1 MTELIR
7 DFLDP
12 AEFYKS
18 IQKIGVNFFCG
29 VPDSLL
35 KDFCAYVTTNS
46 TKGSHVITANE
57 GTAVAMAA
65 GYHMATGKHPLVYL
79 QVFDFTLMCIH
90 YCLLEKNFDRIPVLE
105 IL

>member
-18 IQKIGVNFFCG
+18 VKTIGGIEYFCG

-35 KDFCAYVTTNS
+35 KGIFIRLIFKIFIIIN
-46 TKGSHVITANE
+46 GN
-57 GTAVAMAA
+57 G
-65 GYHMATGKHPLVYL
+65 
-79 QVFDFTLMCIH
+79 F
-90 YCLLEKNFDRIPVLE
+90 
-105 IL
+105 

>member
-18 IQKIGVNFFCG
+18 VQTISEIDFFCG

-35 KDFCAYVTTNS
+35 KGNKNKLLKEKLDFNKINPRFLRLYFDKCEKRKSRDNIKRGFS
-46 TKGSHVITANE
+46 DSNGGRISF
-57 GTAVAMAA
+57 
-65 GYHMATGKHPLVYL
+65 GYWQKSNGVSSKLRSRKHS
-79 QVFDFTLMCIH
+79 
-90 YCLLEKNFDRIPVLE
+90 
-105 IL
+105 

>member
-18 IQKIGVNFFCG
+18 VKTIGGIDYFCG

-35 KDFCAYVTTNS
+35 KGIVSKEDS
-46 TKGSHVITANE
+46 LK
-57 GTAVAMAA
+57 
-65 GYHMATGKHPLVYL
+65 L
-79 QVFDFTLMCIH
+79 FDFNFYIH
-90 YCLLEKNFDRIPVLE
+90 LRFLRLYIGKRE
-105 IL
+105 